1 MHDKKLGQFLHDP
14 IRSFHFRMMG
24 WVAFPI
30 SSPHHVR
37 HVCQQDVEVCV
48 IDLFCK
54 QMILV
59 GKGGNHVAYV
69 LLKGL
74 DVILIHYFAADAVVD
89 SEFEVRREW
98 IPVAED
104 VVALLKE
111 KGIEATLVNARFA
124 MPFDKDMINKLTDN
138 HSLLVTMEE
147 NVLSGGFGEHVSAF
161 VKGESLDIDV
171 MTVGIPD
178 AYVEHGSV
186 SELKKLLGIDADTVA
201 KRILEKIN
209 G

>member
-1 MHDKKLGQFLHDP
+1 MALG
-14 IRSFHFRMMG
+14 SM
-24 WVAFPI
+24 
-30 SSPHHVR
+30 
-37 HVCQQDVEVCV
+37 
-48 IDLFCK
+48 
-54 QMILV
+54 
-59 GKGGNHVAYV
+59 
-69 LLKGL
+69 
-74 DVILIHYFAADAVVD
+74 
-89 SEFEVRREW
+89 

-186 SELKKLLGIDADTVA
+186 SELKKLLG
-201 KRILEKIN
+201 
-209 G
+209 